1 MIIPRSREA
10 SHQPNPVENLPLTE
24 VRRLASESL
33 SNMPYHE
40 LLRLARLQSS
50 GIKASLVSSVAWPTC

>member
-10 SHQPNPVENLPLTE
+10 SHQPTPVESLSLTE
-24 VRRLASESL
+24 VRRLACERL

-40 LLRLARLQSS
+40 LLHLARLQSS
-50 GIKASLVSSVAWPTC
+50 GIKASLVSSMIYKAC